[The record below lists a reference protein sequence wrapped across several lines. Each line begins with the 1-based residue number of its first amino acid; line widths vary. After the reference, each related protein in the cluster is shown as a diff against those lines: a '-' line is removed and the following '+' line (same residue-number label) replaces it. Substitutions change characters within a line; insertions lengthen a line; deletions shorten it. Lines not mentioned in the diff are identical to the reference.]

1 MESRS
6 LVFKALGDPTRRA
19 ILDRLREGDLSA
31 GDIADGFEIGKA
43 SISHHL
49 NLLKS
54 AGLVRCRRQGQQQ
67 IYTLHTTV
75 FQEALQWLM
84 VFFEEQ
90 ATPPRPT
97 DEGKSGRNGPHG

>member
-1 MESRS
+1 MEMHS
-6 LVFKALGDPTRRA
+6 LVFKALADPTRRS
-19 ILDRLREGDLSA
+19 ILDRLRQGDLNA
-31 GDIADGFEIGKA
+31 GEIADGFDIGKA

-49 NLLKS
+49 NLLKQ

-84 VFFEEQ
+84 TFS
-90 ATPPRPT
+90 T
-97 DEGKSGRNGPHG
+97 

>member
-1 MESRS
+1 MEGPS

-19 ILDRLREGDLSA
+19 ILDRLREGDLNA
-31 GDIADGFEIGKA
+31 GEIAAGFDIGKA

-49 NLLKS
+49 NLLKQ
-54 AGLVRCRRQGQQQ
+54 AGLVKSRRQGQQQ

-84 VFFEEQ
+84 VFFKEQ
-90 ATPPRPT
+90 VTPPSPKRA
-97 DEGKSGRNGPHG
+97 GKSEKNGRPG

>member
-1 MESRS
+1 MEIRS

-19 ILDRLREGDLSA
+19 ILDRLRQGDLNA
-31 GDIADGFEIGKA
+31 GDIAAGFDIGKA

-49 NLLKS
+49 NLLKQ
-54 AGLVRCRRQGQQQ
+54 AGLVKARRQGQQQ

-84 VFFEEQ
+84 SFPTQ
-90 ATPPRPT
+90 PTSPPPRKGT
-97 DEGKSGRNGPHG
+97 GKSGRNGPPG

>member
-1 MESRS
+1 MEVHS
-6 LVFKALGDPTRRA
+6 LVFKALADPTRRV
-19 ILDRLREGDLSA
+19 ILDRLRKGDLNA
-31 GDIADGFEIGKA
+31 GEIAEGFEIGKA

-49 NLLKS
+49 NLLKQ

-84 VFFEEQ
+84 TFS
-90 ATPPRPT
+90 A
-97 DEGKSGRNGPHG
+97 